1 MIRHSKAASMAALIL
16 YLYLLNLVF
25 AISLSKETVDRR
37 FSDLKRCTDEEC
49 SMLMCRGKAAR
60 DFSGPDC
67 RFLKFKKGETIYVYY
82 KLAGRT
88 TDVWAGSVGSSFGY
102 FPKDLLEINHIYTE
116 KELEIPTEETD
127 FVCFDSGLD
136 KFDSYDLNKLLGPY
150 GLLEGTNTAVPEMPS
165 SLPSQ
170 HSQVDKSTNTNSQ
183 AKEIEKQNSPEDSN
197 SEEAGGNKTE
207 TIYNKTSSS
216 VLDKEHNKDIV
227 IKDALG
233 TETSQNVLEEPS
245 ETESHTNTVGQENQA
260 IGTDEDL
267 PHPLTDYD
275 AHQNTET
282 SSPDDSTTLND
293 NAEET
298 RISQGEDNLL
308 SVQEDGSEINNAEEL
323 MEEQPIPEL
332 LKTTMESTF
341 DAVVSDEEET
351 WKVTPVNDD
360 FSFEENNEETH
371 QRFETEHDES
381 SVASN
386 VTPLLSYSED
396 NIQPEVDHKDDSEE
410 QSLDQ
415 QESLSDEQSEIYE
428 DHATEEEIPEDKSL
442 WTTLGDT
449 VFAIVSGGERT
460 NKVTDFED
468 NEEEDD
474 GEYLLSKEEEP
485 NEDRIYLLG
494 SEKMEDQ
501 EKILEMPGAEIE
513 DLEQRVTNE
522 HMGYESEVKDFKNE
536 SVSSENIAEVKSTV
550 NGGGL
555 KPGESALTADNT
567 LASESAE
574 LSKTP
579 SKEIIE
585 DQESAHDFEKSLH
598 LQQKEIHAEKE
609 ETLKDRSMEESDGS
623 QTKEDKSTH
632 IGESDGP
639 SQASE
644 QHEEGTDLKD
654 EDMVDQNL
662 MKDLGEENVSKELEQ
677 RMDREAPKD
686 VEQNGPEEYLK
697 EIEQEQSDKTV
708 AKSRETDPYENE
720 ELFSEEK
727 DKKLGNET
735 TVDTDEQM
743 DEEKPQASNETVHES
758 TDKSEIRETGE
769 ILEETN
775 HLNAEETV
783 EPELGI
789 PNEEEDKEELLEDEN
804 AKVAAAADFGTG
816 TVDSNL
822 NNTANALGEEMTVPS
837 KTEHLEIVKKVQ
849 SDIKVEA
856 ESQHVNN
863 SAFKEAHN
871 ETDIV
876 IHDDFETGK
885 ADDLVGIDSDI
896 IERPA
901 ETIAKLGITKPETD
915 NIGAEDNSAGGEEA
929 QIKENSGRE
938 QDGLEYLEAN
948 IPELSEEDSIVDPT
962 IEIQEAEEPEYSDGV
977 TQLTLLKGHFD
988 EKRVDRFL
996 KYLGTQHILRVEA
1009 MFQDLEE
1016 ELKLTRQT
1024 SKNEEDIEKSLD
1036 RILESSET
1044 SILDEIEKM
1053 LDEREYAEI
1062 VQMDNNMFDEEAAVL
1077 DDFQEMAFHLRQKYS
1092 TASDSTP
1099 LAPGVQIPE
1108 STDPSI
1114 VGVPEEN
1121 LTETNQTWSIPET
1134 EENSMKQEKMET
1146 PFATMTENKDGDM
1159 GSDVGIKE
1167 DTHFERSSIKDIED
1181 VQEIPETTT
1190 LKPLNTGFGF
1200 NMDHYLT
1207 GAPEST
1213 DVPDDTVI
1221 VDGDQ
1226 LQKGLSGSW
1235 FTALGSVYIV
1245 AKECMGPY
1253 AEILVTALPED
1264 WQPGPNFYGMPWEPV
1279 IITFLVGYFTFIML
1293 LWRTLLAFV
1302 TNIFIIILVTEKQL
1316 GERIQ
1321 LLVNEKCEVL
1331 EKISEMKQKI
1341 EESEQQFV
1349 ESEKTQSSS
1358 AHENEELKEKCQ
1370 ALQQNNEKLIETLR
1384 TLQSAVEEER
1394 KKNLQQEERISDT
1407 QKSISK
1413 LQSVIQSKSA
1423 ELSKVQTCVEE
1434 ARVKEEAV
1442 KAELQS
1448 VLKEN
1453 NTLKDS
1459 KKKLLKESRSWEE
1472 QHRELSEQI
1481 KTFQKSQKDLEDAVA
1496 RKDNEIEVLS
1506 NCITELRQLETV
1518 ELQKGDAKSN
1528 GETQGKKNDAIK
1540 NKIKLM
1546 TDVSRIKTTLTIVEE
1561 ERDRYWAKLL
1571 DEENSR
1577 HQLEEQIQ
1585 KLEHDHT
1592 ALSSKKSHLEN
1603 EFKTIQQKLEIMNE
1617 LYQQKENALQQ
1628 KLTQEEYERREKEQ
1642 KLSEVDGKAV
1652 QVVEELKIYKQRIQQ
1667 IEEEL
1672 QKTERSYKNQISS
1685 HEKKAHENWLNARAA
1700 ERALVEEKR
1709 ETANLRQKLVEINDK
1724 LTEIQR
1730 PSLIKP
1736 TPGRQ
1741 DRQIPP
1747 PRRGTLSRDDSYGPS
1762 PVSGGAPSPPPM
1774 IEGPGRPP
1782 SAPVGRRE
1790 PFSHMDGQLGP
1801 RRPPSETSGRF
1812 HVPGEHGLPPPFRA
1826 DVGVCAPPLIS
1837 TVPRT
1842 SSPNIQLDGS
1852 MNTKAEGP
1860 PSFPGTPIMNS
1871 PASGPAPPP
1880 KGFAPPPMTGPPN
1893 GHAPRPIDGHSLP
1906 APGPRYGPLHPVRGP
1921 YGPRPYGPAQPLT
1934 VGGPPPPHRDY
1945 PPGSRDFAPAMRD
1958 VPSGFPLPHGP
1969 RDYPFPPRNMPSGTG
1984 PPPGMRDYPGPQGP
1998 PPHMGP
2004 RDYPPGPGVPPQQMQ
2019 PRDFSSNSQNGP

>member
-1 MIRHSKAASMAALIL
+1 MLRHSKAAGMAAFIL
-16 YLYLLNLVF
+16 YLHLLNLLF
-25 AISLSKETVDRR
+25 AISLSKETIDRR

-49 SMLMCRGKAAR
+49 SILMCRGKAAQ

-82 KLAGRT
+82 KLAGRR

-136 KFDSYDLNKLLGPY
+136 KFDIYDLNKLLGPP
-150 GLLEGTNTAVPEMPS
+150 GLLEGTNIGVPEIS
-165 SLPSQ
+165 SSPPPL
-170 HSQVDKSTNTNSQ
+170 HSQVEKSTNAKSQ
-183 AKEIEKQNSPEDSN
+183 AEEIEHQNSPEDSS

-207 TIYNKTSSS
+207 ILYNKTSSS
-216 VLDKEHNKDIV
+216 VSDKEQNKDV
-227 IKDALG
+227 LIKESKQNALG
-233 TETSQNVLEEPS
+233 TETSQNVQEEPS
-245 ETESHTNTVGQENQA
+245 ETESPTNTVGQENQA
-260 IGTDEDL
+260 LSTDEGV
-267 PHPLTDYD
+267 PHPLTDYN
-275 AHQNTET
+275 AHQNTES
-282 SSPDDSTTLND
+282 SSPDDSTTPND

-298 RISQGEDNLL
+298 SISQGEDNL
-308 SVQEDGSEINNAEEL
+308 SSMQEDGSEINNAEEL
-323 MEEQPIPEL
+323 LEEQPIPE

-341 DAVVSDEEET
+341 DAVVSGEEET
-351 WKVTPVNDD
+351 RKVTPVYDD
-360 FSFEENNEETH
+360 FSFEEDNEETH
-371 QRFETEHDES
+371 QRFEMEHDES

-386 VTPLLSYSED
+386 VIPLLSYSED
-396 NIQPEVDHKDDSEE
+396 NIQPEVDNEDDSEE
-410 QSLDQ
+410 QSPDQ
-415 QESLSDEQSEIYE
+415 QEGLSDEQSEIYE
-428 DHATEEEIPEDKSL
+428 VHATEKDIPEDKSL
-442 WTTLGDT
+442 WTTLGNT

-468 NEEEDD
+468 KEEEGDA
-474 GEYLLSKEEEP
+474 EYLMSKEEEP

-501 EKILEMPGAEIE
+501 EKILEMPEAEIE
-513 DLEQRVTNE
+513 DLEKRVTNE
-522 HMGYESEVKDFKNE
+522 HMDYESEVKHLKNE
-536 SVSSENIAEVKSTV
+536 SVYSETEVKSTD
-550 NGGGL
+550 NGGGF
-555 KPGESALTADNT
+555 KPDESALIADST
-567 LASESAE
+567 LASESSE
-574 LSKTP
+574 LSKTS
-579 SKEIIE
+579 SKEVIE
-585 DQESAHDFEKSLH
+585 DQENAHDFEKSLH

-609 ETLKDRSMEESDGS
+609 ETLKDRSMEELDGS
-623 QTKEDKSTH
+623 QTKDKSTH
-632 IGESDGP
+632 IESDGS

-644 QHEEGTDLKD
+644 QHEEGTNLKD
-654 EDMVDQNL
+654 EDMVDQNF
-662 MKDLGEENVSKELEQ
+662 MKDLGEEIVSKELEL
-677 RMDREAPKD
+677 RMDKEAPKD
-686 VEQNGPEEYLK
+686 VVQNGPEDYLK
-697 EIEQEQSDKTV
+697 EIEQEPSDQTV
-708 AKSRETDPYENE
+708 AKSRKTDTFENE

-727 DKKLGNET
+727 DKTFVNET
-735 TVDTDEQM
+735 TVEDTDEQM
-743 DEEKPQASNETVHES
+743 DKEKPQANSETANES
-758 TDKSEIRETGE
+758 TDKSEIRESGE
-769 ILEETN
+769 I
-775 HLNAEETV
+775 LNAEETV
-783 EPELGI
+783 EPELDI
-789 PNEEEDKEELLEDEN
+789 PKEEEEEEEEELLEDEN

-822 NNTANALGEEMTVPS
+822 NNTANERGEEMTITS
-837 KTEHLEIVKKVQ
+837 KTENLEIVSVQ
-849 SDIKVEA
+849 SDVKLEV

-871 ETDIV
+871 ETDLAIQ
-876 IHDDFETGK
+876 DDIETGK
-885 ADDLVGIDSDI
+885 ADDLLGIDSDI
-896 IERPA
+896 KEIPA
-901 ETIAKLGITKPETD
+901 EKIAKLGVTKPETD
-915 NIGAEDNSAGGEEA
+915 SIGAEDNSAGGEEA
-929 QIKENSGRE
+929 PIKENSGRE
-938 QDGLEYLEAN
+938 HDGLEYIEAN
-948 IPELSEEDSIVDPT
+948 IPELSEKDSIVDTT
-962 IEIQEAEEPEYSDGV
+962 IEIPVAEEPEHSDGV
-977 TQLTLLKGHFD
+977 RKLILLKGYFD
-988 EKRVDRFL
+988 EKRVERFL
-996 KYLGTQHILRVEA
+996 KYLGPQHILRVEA
-1009 MFQDLEE
+1009 MFQDLED
-1016 ELKLTRQT
+1016 ELKLTRQKSET
-1024 SKNEEDIEKSLD
+1024 KEDIEKSLD

-1044 SILDEIEKM
+1044 SILDEIEEM
-1053 LDEREYAEI
+1053 LDEREVKYAEI
-1062 VQMDNNMFDEEAAVL
+1062 VQMNNNMFDEEAAVL
-1077 DDFQEMAFHLRQKYS
+1077 DDFQEMAFYLRQKYS

-1108 STDPSI
+1108 STDSSI
-1114 VGVPEEN
+1114 VGSPEAN
-1121 LTETNQTWSIPET
+1121 LTETNRTWSIPET
-1134 EENSMKQEKMET
+1134 EENSMKQEEMEA
-1146 PFATMTENKDGDM
+1146 PFAKMTEHKDGDI
-1159 GSDVGIKE
+1159 GSDVGIKG
-1167 DTHFERSSIKDIED
+1167 DTHFERTSIKDIED
-1181 VQEIPETTT
+1181 VQKIPENPTP
-1190 LKPLNTGFGF
+1190 KPLNTGFGF

-1207 GAPEST
+1207 GAPESSA
-1213 DVPDDTVI
+1213 VPDDTVI

-1226 LQKGLSGSW
+1226 LQKDLSGSW
-1235 FTALGSVYIV
+1235 FTALSSVYVV
-1245 AKECMGPY
+1245 AKECMGLY

-1279 IITFLVGYFTFIML
+1279 IITFLVGYFTFIIL
-1293 LWRTLLAFV
+1293 LWRTLLAV
-1302 TNIFIIILVTEKQL
+1302 KNRTYLLTEKQL

-1331 EKISEMKQKI
+1331 EKMSELKQKI
-1341 EESEQQFV
+1341 EESEQQLV

-1358 AHENEELKEKCQ
+1358 AHENEKLQEKCQ
-1370 ALQQNNEKLIETLR
+1370 ALQQNNENLIETLR

-1394 KKNLQQEERISDT
+1394 KKNLHQEEQVSRT

-1413 LQSVIQSKSA
+1413 LQSIIQTKSA
-1423 ELSKVQTCVEE
+1423 ELSKVQTVVEE

-1459 KKKLLKESRSWEE
+1459 KQKLLKESRSWEE
-1472 QHRELSEQI
+1472 QYRELSEKI
-1481 KTFQKSQKDLEDAVA
+1481 KTFQKSQKDLEDSIA

-1506 NCITELRQLETV
+1506 DCITELRLLETV
-1518 ELQKGDAKSN
+1518 ELQKGDATSN
-1528 GETQGKKNDAIK
+1528 VETQGKKNDAIK
-1540 NKIKLM
+1540 NKIKLL

-1561 ERDRYWAKLL
+1561 ERDRYCAKLL

-1585 KLEHDHT
+1585 KLEHDHA
-1592 ALSSKKSHLEN
+1592 ALSSEKSHLEN
-1603 EFKTIQQKLEIMNE
+1603 EFKTMQQKLEIMNE

-1709 ETANLRQKLVEINDK
+1709 ETANLRQKLVEVNDK
-1724 LTEIQR
+1724 LAEIQK

-1790 PFSHMDGQLGP
+1790 PFGHMDGQLGP

-1812 HVPGEHGLPPPFRA
+1812 HVPGEHGLLPPFRA

-1837 TVPRT
+1837 SVPRT
-1842 SSPNIQLDGS
+1842 SSPNVQLDGS
-1852 MNTKAEGP
+1852 VNAKAEGP

-1871 PASGPAPPP
+1871 PVTGPAPPP

-1893 GHAPRPIDGHSLP
+1893 GHAPRPIAGHSLP
-1906 APGPRYGPLHPVRGP
+1906 APGPRYGPPHPVRGP
-1921 YGPRPYGPAQPLT
+1921 YGPRPYGPSPPLT
-1934 VGGPPPPHRDY
+1934 VRGPLLPHRDY
-1945 PPGSRDFAPAMRD
+1945 PPGSRDFAP
-1958 VPSGFPLPHGP
+1958 GFPLPHGP
-1969 RDYPFPPRNMPSGTG
+1969 RDYPFPPKNMPSGTG

-1998 PPHMGP
+1998 SPQMGP
-2004 RDYPPGPGVPPQQMQ
+2004 RDYPPGPGVPPQQVQ
-2019 PRDFSSNSQNGP
+2019 HRDFSSNSQNGP